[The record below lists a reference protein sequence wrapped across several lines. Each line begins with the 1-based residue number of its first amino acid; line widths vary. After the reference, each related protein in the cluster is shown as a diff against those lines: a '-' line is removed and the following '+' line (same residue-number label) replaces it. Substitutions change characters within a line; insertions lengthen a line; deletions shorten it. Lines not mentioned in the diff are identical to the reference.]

1 MSANPEVRAEG
12 MPLRRDGSPLRA
24 RRDAVTSPVEIGAN
38 YVILCLFAL
47 IALWPIA
54 TIVIGAFGAQAN
66 MPAGGIHWENF
77 ADAWTEGQFGSY
89 LWHSVLVAAVVLV
102 IAVPCSL
109 LAGYAFG
116 TMRFPGAT
124 VLFYVFLLGMMVP
137 AEAIVVP
144 LFYDLQPWGLTD
156 TVWAVALPQA
166 AQSIAFGTYWMR
178 TSFRAS
184 NRAITEAARL
194 DGASGRRILW
204 QIQLPIARP
213 ALVTLVVLVF
223 MWTWNEF
230 LIPLVMSPTGAW
242 RTMPL
247 GLNFFQSQHTTEI
260 SLMAAGAVIVALPV
274 VILYLFLQRHFIR
287 GMIEGAVKD

>member
-1 MSANPEVRAEG
+1 MLNSVCVSA
-12 MPLRRDGSPLRA
+12 L
-24 RRDAVTSPVEIGAN
+24 
-38 YVILCLFAL
+38 
-47 IALWPIA
+47 
-54 TIVIGAFGAQAN
+54 
-66 MPAGGIHWENF
+66 
-77 ADAWTEGQFGSY
+77 
-89 LWHSVLVAAVVLV
+89 VLV
-102 IAVPCSL
+102 IAVPLSL

-116 TMRFPGAT
+116 TMRFFGSG
-124 VLFYVFLLGMMVP
+124 VLFYLFLLGIMVP

-144 LFYDLQPWGLTD
+144 LFYDLRDLGLTD
-156 TVWAVALPQA
+156 TIWAVALPQA

-178 TSFRAS
+178 TYFRS
-184 NRAITEAARL
+184 SSRAITEAARL
-194 DGASGRRILW
+194 DGASNGRILW
-204 QIQLPIARP
+204 QIHVPMARP

-230 LIPLVMSPTGAW
+230 LIPLVMSPTGSW

-287 GMIEGAVKD
+287 GMVEGAVKD

>member
-1 MSANPEVRAEG
+1 M
-12 MPLRRDGSPLRA
+12 
-24 RRDAVTSPVEIGAN
+24 TSRTEIALN
-38 YVILCLFAL
+38 YVILTVFAL
-47 IALWPIA
+47 VALWPIG
-54 TIVIGAFGAQAN
+54 TIVVGAFGPPSGAS
-66 MPAGGIHWENF
+66 AGGLHLENF
-77 ADAWTEGQFGSY
+77 VDAWTDGHFGRY
-89 LWHSVLVAAVVLV
+89 MLNSVCVSALVLV
-102 IAVPCSL
+102 IAVPLSL

-116 TMRFPGAT
+116 TMRFFGSG
-124 VLFYVFLLGMMVP
+124 VLFYLFLLGIMVP

-144 LFYDLQPWGLTD
+144 LFYDLRDLGLTD
-156 TVWAVALPQA
+156 TIWAVALPQA

-178 TSFRAS
+178 TYFRS
-184 NRAITEAARL
+184 SSRAITEAARL
-194 DGASGRRILW
+194 DGASNGRILW
-204 QIQLPIARP
+204 QIHVPMARP

-230 LIPLVMSPTGAW
+230 LIPLVMSPTGSW

-287 GMIEGAVKD
+287 GMVEGAVKD